1 MPVAAR
7 ILALGCLVLIPGL
20 EAQVTPLLRS
30 DYIQAIR
37 HESSGE
43 LPLAHFRHIVANYS
57 GFTPSRGGDQIAAYI
72 ADRLRQYGLAEVG
85 VEGFPGD
92 GKRYFWTFLTEPS
105 WEGEQGTLV
114 QLTPAR
120 AVLADFAVNRI
131 ALGRFS
137 TNANMSA
144 ELVDVGAGTSSAD
157 YEGKDVRG
165 KLVLASGEPGAAHA
179 MAVWRYGAAGLIW
192 YRAQDGRESLPL
204 VSNPTLLPWT
214 GPEGEAPGFAFGIPN
229 AKALELRSVLQHG
242 QSVRLEATVKAVTGP
257 GEYQQV
263 SGVILGTEP
272 GLPEVWVNAHDNY
285 RNTGGG
291 NNLTGVGATL
301 DVART
306 LATLIGHG
314 ALPRPRRTIRFLWG
328 TEHYASVYNLFRH
341 PEKRAR
347 ILSFLNVDMVGFHQ
361 ERAKAVFHLYRG
373 PDSRPHFVSDVAEEF
388 VRAVG
393 RANAV
398 TVREAGIS
406 SPGGAATYDPTFAP
420 TGSRDQLHYTI
431 EDFWGPSDHEDVAD
445 GSLGIPAVLYNDWP
459 DPFIGTQED
468 DVNKADPTQM
478 RRAVLTIGATAYYLA
493 AVTPAEVPILAA
505 TVAANAQIRLA
516 AVGQRALA
524 LMVTAPPGT
533 VAESYRDAVNL
544 LDQAE
549 ARERA
554 TVQTLT
560 QLGPATGYGRALLQV
575 SALATANRSAVI
587 DVAGGRGYRESPGLP
602 KPAEARSARL
612 VPVRADSIR
621 GPVHLFRAEYGN
633 AWIRAKTGV
642 DPRTLK
648 LASRGHYVLYEAL
661 NFADGKRSLQEI
673 RDAVSAEY
681 GPVDGADLE
690 EYFRLLERAGVL
702 TLTAPSAGSTPRA
715 TRRTNQ

>member
-7 ILALGCLVLIPGL
+7 LLALVCLVPIRGA
-20 EAQVTPLLRS
+20 EAQVTPLLRA

-37 HESSGE
+37 RESSGE

-57 GFTPSRGGDQIAAYI
+57 GFTPSPGGDRIAEYI
-72 ADRLRQYGLAEVG
+72 AERLRQYGLAEVG

-105 WEGEQGTLV
+105 WEGERGTLV
-114 QLTPAR
+114 QVAPTREL
-120 AVLADFAVNRI
+120 LADFAVTRVV
-131 ALGRFS
+131 LGRFS
-137 TNANMSA
+137 TNANVSA
-144 ELVDVGAGTSSAD
+144 ELVDVGAGTNSAD

-179 MAVWRYGAAGLIW
+179 MAVWRHGAAGLVW

-204 VSNPTLLPWT
+204 VANPTLLPWT
-214 GPEGEAPGFAFGIPN
+214 GPKGEAPGFAFGIPN
-229 AKALELRSVLQHG
+229 AKALELRSLLQHG
-242 QSVRLEATVKAVTGP
+242 QPVRLEATVKAVTGP

-263 SGVILGTEP
+263 SGTILGTEP
-272 GLPEVWVNAHDNY
+272 GLREVWVNAHDNY

-301 DVART
+301 EVART
-306 LATLIGHG
+306 LATLIEHG
-314 ALPRPRRTIRFLWG
+314 VLPRPRRTIRFLWG

-373 PDSRPHFVSDVAEEF
+373 PDSRPHFGSDVAEEF

-406 SPGGAATYDPTFAP
+406 SPGGADTYDPTFAP

-431 EDFWGPSDHEDVAD
+431 EDFWGPSDHEDVAE

-468 DVNKADPTQM
+468 DVNKTDPTQM

-493 AVTPAEVPILAA
+493 VVTPAEVPILAA

-516 AVGQRALA
+516 AVGQRA
-524 LMVTAPPGT
+524 MVLVAKAPT
-533 VAESYRDAVNL
+533 STMADSYREAVNL

-554 TVQTLT
+554 TVQTLA
-560 QLGPATGYGRALLQV
+560 QLGPATAYGPALSQV
-575 SALATANRSAVI
+575 SAIATANRSAVV
-587 DVAGGRGYRESPGLP
+587 DLARGRGYRASPEVP
-602 KPAEARSARL
+602 NPTEARLARL

-621 GPVHLFRAEYGN
+621 GPVHFFRAEYGN
-633 AWIRAKTGV
+633 TWMQAKTGV
-642 DPRTLK
+642 DPRTIK
-648 LASRGHYVLYEAL
+648 LAKRGHYVLYETL

-681 GPVDGADLE
+681 GPVNGTELE
-690 EYFRLLERAGVL
+690 EYFLLLERAGVL
-702 TLTAPSAGSTPRA
+702 TLTAPALRA
-715 TRRTNQ
+715 TRRTNR